1 MSVYDIGSELPD
13 TRIDAVAA
21 FTPDRSVSI
30 EQVAGTLALSRPQ
43 TRMYR
48 RIHGLDRLPDD
59 PDLPLLELLREPAER
74 LLRALPDR
82 AAVRHLIF
90 AHTIQDITPASID
103 AAQQLAAALGLPR
116 AEAFALTQQNCAS
129 GLAAIDV
136 AGELLRAD
144 GDPDARVLVV
154 TGEKPFSRMA
164 RVISNTTIMG
174 EASAACLVGVGP
186 GRPGGFRVLS
196 YVVSTRGEY
205 ADVFRPG
212 PEASTGFQD
221 TYVPAV
227 VDMVGAVV
235 KEAGLTLDD
244 IAMVLP
250 HNVNRSSWR
259 QITPALGLGAD
270 RVYLDN
276 IARTGHCF
284 CSDPFLNLVSLR
296 DEGRLAPGGRYLL
309 TAVGLGATYAAMV
322 IEHID
327 AEGPEE
333 EDDAR

>member
-1 MSVYDIGSELPD
+1 MDDRAIWGELPAV
-13 TRIDAVAA
+13 RIDAVAS
-21 FTPDRSVSI
+21 FTPERSVSI
-30 EQVAGTLALSRPQ
+30 EDVAGELALSRPQ

-59 PDLPLLELLREPAER
+59 PGLPLLDLLRPPAER
-74 LLRALPDR
+74 LLRDVDDLASIR
-82 AAVRHLIF
+82 YLIF

-103 AAQQLAAALGLPR
+103 AAQQLAAVLGLPH

-136 AGELLRAD
+136 AGELLRAES
-144 GDPDARVLVV
+144 DPDARVLVV

-174 EASAACLVGVGP
+174 EASAACLIGIGP
-186 GRPGGFRVLS
+186 GRAGGFRVLS
-196 YVVSTRGEY
+196 YVVNTKGEY
-205 ADVFRPG
+205 ADVFRPQ
-212 PEASTGFQD
+212 PEASTGFQV
-221 TYVPAV
+221 TYVPEV
-227 VDMVGAVV
+227 VDLVNAAV

-244 IAMVLP
+244 IAMILP

-259 QITPALGLGAD
+259 QIVPGLGLGTD

-296 DEGRLAPGGRYLL
+296 DERGIVPGGRYLL

-322 IEHID
+322 IEHIT
-327 AEGPEE
+327 
-333 EDDAR
+333 EDEDSIA